1 MVATHPSTV
10 NVVNLVNSS
19 TDQKLLT
26 MASPGYLSIFL
37 FSIFRDEII
46 FSSFYFVIV
55 YVMTKPARA
64 VNVSGSLSRDIRIR
78 NNIEDEEGE
87 KIG

>member
-19 TDQKLLT
+19 TAQKLLT
-26 MASPGYLSIFL
+26 RVFIDLL
-37 FSIFRDEII
+37 FSICRDEII
-46 FSSFYFVIV
+46 FSSFYFVFV